1 MQPPNLLARIRAS
14 RRTSLLVFA
23 ATLAALVVTAIWF
36 NATRSQLA
44 RAYQQVDAQ
53 GRALAE
59 AHLRER
65 EATLAVDYARS
76 ADRLLDEVQRRGLT
90 PQQWGE
96 RLVRLNQV
104 QMNREESV
112 ALLASLGR
120 DGQRLFGARTFEV
133 AVTTPGDGLFTA
145 PAWSERGPA
154 PLQLS
159 IDGNLLFRT
168 DVLPGPALAQPVA
181 DSAATPA
188 SAEDPRL

>member
-44 RAYQQVDAQ
+44 RAYQQVDAH
-53 GRALAE
+53 GHALAQ
-59 AHLRER
+59 AQLHER
-65 EATLAVDYARS
+65 EAALGVEYARS
-76 ADRLLDEVQRRGLT
+76 ASQLLEEVQRRGLT
-90 PQQWGE
+90 PPQWGE

-104 QMNREESV
+104 QMSREESV
-112 ALLASLGR
+112 ALLASLER
-120 DGQRLFGARTFEV
+120 NGQRLFGANHFEV
-133 AVTTPGDGLFTA
+133 AVTSPDDGLFNA

-168 DVLPGPALAQPVA
+168 DALPGPAMVPAGS
-181 DSAATPA
+181 DTTATPA